1 MQNILVTGG
10 AGFIGSN
17 LTLTLQQ
24 KYPDARITVIDDFR
38 SGDFKNLEGF
48 KGDVLAADLADLNL
62 KYYFKGTK
70 FDALFH
76 LASITDTTDHNQ
88 LRQVRDNV
96 ESWRTLLDYFAG
108 KKTALVYATSAA
120 TYGIS
125 SGVNRIGDPLR
136 PANVYAFAKVQ
147 LENLAARYAAENPE
161 QRLAGVRYFN
171 VYGPRETHK
180 GIPASMILHLARQIR
195 EGKNPRIF
203 KFGEQKRDFVYVND
217 IVAGTIAAAVVPRAQ
232 AAGMVYNLGS
242 GKPRPFND
250 VITGLNAVLGT
261 QAQPEYIDCPF
272 SFYQPHTEADLALSA
287 RDRKSVV

>member
-17 LTLTLQQ
+17 LTLTLQE
-24 KYPDARITVIDDFR
+24 KYPAARITVIDDFR

-70 FDALFH
+70 FDTLFH
-76 LASITDTTDHNQ
+76 LASITDTTDHAQ
-88 LRQVRDNV
+88 FRQVHDNV

-108 KKTALVYATSAA
+108 KKTTLVYATSAA

-147 LENLAARYAAENPE
+147 LENLDARFALDYPE

-180 GIPASMILHLARQIR
+180 GLPASMIFHLGRQIR
-195 EGKNPRIF
+195 DGKRPRIF
-203 KFGEQKRDFVYVND
+203 KHGEQKRDFVYVKD
-217 IVAGTIAAAVVPRAQ
+217 VVAGTIAAATV
-232 AAGMVYNLGS
+232 
-242 GKPRPFND
+242 
-250 VITGLNAVLGT
+250 
-261 QAQPEYIDCPF
+261 
-272 SFYQPHTEADLALSA
+272 
-287 RDRKSVV
+287 